1 MTTIVLVGN
10 TLAADRRVTIGDTVV
25 GDNYKKVFKTPDGW
39 IGAWAGSLADGH
51 AFQAWACGDRDSMP
65 PGGSY
70 AGVLV
75 DTRGRVYEFE
85 NGKPLPNP
93 RKKKFMA
100 WGSGTAAALG
110 ALYAGATAKKAV
122 LIAQKIDS
130 ASGGGVDEVSI

>member
-10 TLAADRRVTIGDTVV
+10 TLAADRRVTIGDTIV
-25 GDNYKKVFKTPDGW
+25 GDDFKKVFKTPDGW
-39 IGAWAGSLADGH
+39 IGAWSGSLTGGH
-51 AFQAWACGDRDSMP
+51 AFQSWAFGDREGMP
-65 PGGSY
+65 PGGNY
-70 AGVLV
+70 DGVLV
-75 DTRGRVYEFE
+75 DVRGRVYNFE
-85 NGKPLPNP
+85 NGKPLPNS
-93 RKKKFMA
+93 RKKRFMA